1 MKSLYTR
8 FQSAAIALCLCAA
21 FVTLSCQ
28 GPAGPQGPPGLPG
41 PSGAPGPQAQV
52 ATITVA
58 ASEWRSANTG
68 APGEY
73 IQSGWKT
80 AANITQSI
88 INTGVVLVYMQM
100 ETNPS
105 TWQQLP
111 ITFYGQNVFQ
121 VIDAQYRVGQ
131 AQIFINQ
138 SNATAPPV
146 PQGTLTFRVVAIAG
160 ITVAELQKTLNIH
173 SYNEVATAFHLD
185 RP

>member
-1 MKSLYTR
+1 MKRLHAR
-8 FQSAAIALCLCAA
+8 VPFLGVALCLCAIFFA
-21 FVTLSCQ
+21 LSCQ
-28 GPAGPQGPPGLPG
+28 GPVGPQGPPGLPG

-52 ATITVA
+52 VNITVA
-58 ASEWRSANTG
+58 VGDWRLANTG

-100 ETNPS
+100 ESNPS

-121 VIDAQYRVGQ
+121 VIDAQYRAGQ
-131 AQIFINQ
+131 VQIFINQ
-138 SNATAPPV
+138 SNASAPPT

-160 ITVAELQKTLNIH
+160 ISVAELQKTVDIQ
-173 SYNEVATAFHLD
+173 SYQDVAAAFHLD